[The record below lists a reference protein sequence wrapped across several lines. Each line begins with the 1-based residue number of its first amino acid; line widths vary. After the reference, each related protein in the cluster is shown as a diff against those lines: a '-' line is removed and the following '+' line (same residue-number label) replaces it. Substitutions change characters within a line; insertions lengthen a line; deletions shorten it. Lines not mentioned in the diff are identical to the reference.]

1 MVGKVSLFTEHSHLR
16 DPPAWVARLIGEVE
30 VQKFKACRGRR
41 PSWAVANFREGK
53 EIASCYMG
61 LDGRRIRFGGLEGSL
76 IVRPICGTTE
86 GVRTEE
92 LRNTRWEDFETG
104 LQSVTPCS
112 IIAPSLLLACT
123 PGLFSAEFHVA
134 DFI

>member
-1 MVGKVSLFTEHSHLR
+1 MFTEHSHLR

-41 PSWAVANFREGK
+41 PSWAMANFREGK
-53 EIASCYMG
+53 EIANCYMG

-104 LQSVTPCS
+104 LQSVTP
-112 IIAPSLLLACT
+112 
-123 PGLFSAEFHVA
+123 
-134 DFI
+134 